1 MRVHAPALTRLD
13 LVGAA
18 MAGALALV
26 LGAAIGSASSSA
38 RMAEVLA
45 GLATV
50 AVIARLMG
58 RGGVYGLLIFAAVD
72 LLPGIDTATRQLHGG
87 FFLSDLASYGLIA
100 LLLIDCAA
108 RGFAPFRVPGV
119 IRTLGVWSAVM
130 LGAWALNVLR
140 SWAFDGAQLLH
151 AVRFGEYI
159 VYFAALTPLLAAAL
173 CDHEVRTNALKV
185 TGAFT
190 LVVATAAMYAGLR
203 PGTLQF
209 LLHSTT
215 QLQDLGSTLIVR
227 TYADSADSLALLA
240 LPFGVGA
247 ALLATTRWVRLTGAL
262 VSALCIGALAAALT
276 RAFYVGAI
284 VALVVPTVIWIFW
297 SGSDLRLK
305 QRVALSTGIVAAACA
320 LLIWINPPFLAS
332 STFSVA
338 ASRLESIPAALV
350 SKNVDASTVAYRE
363 SETAILERYLGSRWP
378 VGLGFLDP
386 RDRYFVGLPSWDGGS
401 IHDTDVGVLNT
412 VMTMGVLGS
421 ILQSIPIFMLG
432 WLLIRRRRESR
443 ANGKSEWLAFGG
455 LGALAALTATG
466 VTLVIFFDPTTI
478 VLCALLIAVCAV
490 TLSDPKP
497 GTEHLAGGG
506 I

>member
-1 MRVHAPALTRLD
+1 MRARPLGLTGLD
-13 LVGAA
+13 LVGVAT
-18 MAGALALV
+18 AGALALV
-26 LGAAIGSASSSA
+26 LGVAVGSTSSSA
-38 RMAEVLA
+38 RFVEVFAALA
-45 GLATV
+45 AV

-72 LLPGIDTATRQLHGG
+72 LLPGIDTATRQVHGG
-87 FFLSDLASYGLIA
+87 FFLSDLACYALIA
-100 LLLIDCAA
+100 LLLIDCGA
-108 RGFAPFRVPGV
+108 RGFAAFRTPGV
-119 IRTLGVWSAVM
+119 IRTLGVWGVVM
-130 LGAWALNVLR
+130 LGAWALNVVR

-173 CDHEVRTNALKV
+173 CDGEVRRNVLRV
-185 TGAFT
+185 TAAFA
-190 LVVATAAMYAGLR
+190 VVAAAAAMYAGLR

-209 LLHSTT
+209 LLHSST

-247 ALLATTRWVRLTGAL
+247 ALLATPRWARLTGVL
-262 VSALCIGALAAALT
+262 VSALCIAALAAALT

-284 VALVVPTVIWIFW
+284 VALAAPTVIWIFW
-297 SGSDLRLK
+297 SGSDHGLKLR
-305 QRVALSTGIVAAACA
+305 VGLSVGIAAAACA

-363 SETAILERYLGSRWP
+363 SETSILEGYLGSSWP

-386 RDRYFVGLPSWDGGS
+386 RDRYFADLPTWDGGS
-401 IHDTDVGVLNT
+401 IRDTDVGVLNT
-412 VMTMGVLGS
+412 VMMMGVIGA
-421 ILQSIPIFMLG
+421 ILQSIPILMLG

-443 ANGKSEWLAFGG
+443 ANSSSEWLAFGG
-455 LGALAALTATG
+455 VGALAALTATG
-466 VTLVIFFDPTTI
+466 VTLVIFFEPTTV
-478 VLCALLIAVCAV
+478 VLCALLVAICAV
-490 TLSDPKP
+490 TLDGAP
-497 GTEHLAGGG
+497 GAEQLADGG

>member
-1 MRVHAPALTRLD
+1 
-13 LVGAA
+13 
-18 MAGALALV
+18 
-26 LGAAIGSASSSA
+26 
-38 RMAEVLA
+38 
-45 GLATV
+45 
-50 AVIARLMG
+50 MG

-72 LLPGIDTATRQLHGG
+72 LLPGIDTATRQLRGG
-87 FFLSDLASYGLIA
+87 FFLNDLASYGLIA

-119 IRTLGVWSAVM
+119 IRTLGVWSTVM
-130 LGAWALNVLR
+130 LGAWALNVVR
-140 SWAFDGAQLLH
+140 SWAFDGAQLMH

-173 CDHEVRTNALKV
+173 CDRDVRTNVLKV
-185 TGAFT
+185 TATFA
-190 LVVATAAMYAGLR
+190 LIVAAAAMYAGLR
-203 PGTLQF
+203 PGTLGF

-227 TYADSADSLALLA
+227 TYAESADSLALLA

-247 ALLATTRWVRLTGAL
+247 TLLATQRWARLTGAL
-262 VSALCIGALAAALT
+262 VSALCVGALAAALT

-284 VALVVPTVIWIFW
+284 VALAAPTVIWIFW
-297 SGSDLRLK
+297 SGTDLRLK
-305 QRVALSTGIVAAACA
+305 QRVALSGGIVAAVAA

-363 SETAILERYLGSRWP
+363 SETAILEGYLGSRWP

-386 RDRYFVGLPSWDGGS
+386 RDRYFADLPSWDGGS
-401 IHDTDVGVLNT
+401 IRDTDVGVLNT
-412 VMTMGVLGS
+412 VMTMGVLGA

-432 WLLIRRRRESR
+432 WLLIRRRMR
-443 ANGKSEWLAFGG
+443 ARADGANEWLAFGG

-466 VTLVIFFDPTTI
+466 VTLVIFFEPTTV
-478 VLCALLIAVCAV
+478 VLCALLVAVCAV
-490 TLSDPKP
+490 TVADPAQSA
-497 GTEHLAGGG
+497 EHLGDGAV
-506 I
+506 